1 MKTLKRIEM
10 VAILLFV
17 AIIIFASFFGV
28 YEKEDFRTVNIIKDY
43 KLGMQFTNTVEL
55 TCKPTTEEKEVI
67 YNAEGNVVIDDG
79 QTEYTEENG
88 YTVKNETLNNE
99 QNLTKENYKLTKKTL
114 KNRLK
119 GMNVGEYELKL
130 NEETGEIT
138 ITLQDNDNVHEISE
152 HLGQKGLFNVID
164 KETKISLLDYN
175 DVKSAKVVYGSSDET
190 GTSTTIYL
198 QINFNKDG
206 AKKLEEI
213 STVYVKSI
221 EEQENEEGE
230 KEEVDTTKYVSV
242 VLDGQTYSS
251 TYFGEKMS
259 TGVLYIPI
267 AEVKNN
273 ENIEEY
279 VKEINNIATIINNEV
294 LPIDYDFSEEH
305 METKMTQNMIFI
317 CIAIPV
323 IILVVACIV
332 LIVKFKAKG
341 FIATFLQIGYIA
353 LLLLVI
359 RYTNVVITIEGILG
373 IIISAILNYIL
384 VYAMLSNLKKKGQI
398 EWKLIGK
405 FALRTIIVYILAVVL
420 AFNSLTRINSFG
432 MALVWG
438 SFCLYIYNLA
448 ITRNVLKM
456 LNK

>member
-28 YEKEDFRTVNIIKDY
+28 YKKEDFRTVNIIKDY
-43 KLGMQFTNTVEL
+43 KLGMQFTNTVVL
-55 TCKPTTEEKEVI
+55 NYKPTTEEKEVI
-67 YNAEGNVVIDDG
+67 YNAEGDVVIDDG

-88 YTVKNETLNNE
+88 YTVKNETVNNE
-99 QNLTKENYKLTKKTL
+99 QNLTKENYKLTKKIL

-138 ITLQDNDNVHEISE
+138 ITLQDNDDVHEISE

-175 DVKSAKVVYGSSDET
+175 DVKSAKAVYGSSDET
-190 GTSTTIYL
+190 GTSTTVYL

-213 STVYVKSI
+213 STVYVKSA

-273 ENIEEY
+273 EDIEGY

-305 METKMTQNMIFI
+305 VETKMTQNMIFI
-317 CIAIPV
+317 GIAIPV
-323 IILVVACIV
+323 IILVAACIV

-341 FIATFLQIGYIA
+341 FITTFLQIGYIA

>member
-28 YEKEDFRTVNIIKDY
+28 YKKEDFRTVNIIKDY
-43 KLGMQFTNTVEL
+43 KLGMQFTNTVVL
-55 TCKPTTEEKEVI
+55 NYKPTTEEKEVI
-67 YNAEGNVVIDDG
+67 YNAEGDVVIDDG

-88 YTVKNETLNNE
+88 YTVKNEMVNNE
-99 QNLTKENYKLTKKTL
+99 QNLTKENYKLTKKIL

-138 ITLQDNDNVHEISE
+138 ITLQDNDDVHEISE

-164 KETKISLLDYN
+164 KETKTSLLDYN

-213 STVYVKSI
+213 STVYVKST
-221 EEQENEEGE
+221 EEQENAEGE

-273 ENIEEY
+273 EDIEGY

-305 METKMTQNMIFI
+305 VETKMTQNMIFI

-373 IIISAILNYIL
+373 IIISGILNYIL

-420 AFNSLTRINSFG
+420 AFNSLTRINSLG
-432 MALVWG
+432 MTLVWG